1 MGEYLKIPEV
11 ARRLDISEKT
21 ARRYIRSGE
30 LPSAFIGGAYRVSEE
45 DLASYQKGAI
55 VKPEELTARP
65 KEEYPPL
72 GQDDPKRRLSPST
85 PRPPDFPFDAF
96 EVARAAFEVAR
107 AAFAETG
114 ADTEEEEVSRE
125 LGQMFAD
132 ALAGWPRQDLRA
144 AYEWA
149 DHDVLKAL
157 AKMPASREELMR
169 VQVERFA
176 ASAALQALD
185 RGPMLEAIGA

>member
-1 MGEYLKIPEV
+1 MRAVK
-11 ARRLDISEKT
+11 RLRLEKGW
-21 ARRYIRSGE
+21 SQK
-30 LPSAFIGGAYRVSEE
+30 
-45 DLASYQKGAI
+45 DLADKSGVGQDTISGVESGKHEPRPSTLRKLAEALDTE
-55 VKPEELTARP
+55 VSDLFSEELTARP

-96 EVARAAFEVAR
+96 EVARAAF
-107 AAFAETG
+107 AETG

-125 LGQMFAD
+125 LGQMFAV

-157 AKMPASREELMR
+157 AKMPASREELTR

>member
-65 KEEYPPL
+65 FGSAPLPFEEAP
-72 GQDDPKRRLSPST
+72 
-85 PRPPDFPFDAF
+85 FPFDATA
-96 EVARAAFEVAR
+96 VAREAVEEAG
-107 AAFAETG
+107 AE
-114 ADTEEEEVSRE
+114 TEEEVFRVIDAAYSRALEGWSRE
-125 LGQMFAD
+125 DLQAMYERANQA
-132 ALAGWPRQDLRA
+132 ALRELSGPQRGTW
-144 AYEWA
+144 
-149 DHDVLKAL
+149 
-157 AKMPASREELMR
+157 EEL
-169 VQVERFA
+169 ERKQREWRESDSYRRYREA
-176 ASAALQALD
+176 SAERYAISAALAALD
-185 RGPMLEAIGA
+185 RAEASDLVPA

>member
-1 MGEYLKIPEV
+1 MSEYLKIPEV
-11 ARRLDISEKT
+11 ARRLDVSEKT

-30 LPSAFIGGAYRVSEE
+30 LPSTFIGGAYRVSEE

-55 VKPEELTARP
+55 VTPEELTARP
-65 KEEYPPL
+65 KAPPPL
-72 GQDDPKRRLSPST
+72 WQDDPKRRLSPST
-85 PRPPDFPFDAF
+85 PRPPDFPFDA
-96 EVARAAFEVAR
+96 VEVAR
-107 AAFAETG
+107 AAFAENG
-114 ADTEEEEVSRE
+114 ADTDEEEVSRE
-125 LGQMFAD
+125 LGRMFAD
-132 ALAGWPRQDLRA
+132 ALAGWSRQDLRA

-157 AKMPASREELMR
+157 ANMPASEAREELMR
-169 VQVERFA
+169 AQVERFA